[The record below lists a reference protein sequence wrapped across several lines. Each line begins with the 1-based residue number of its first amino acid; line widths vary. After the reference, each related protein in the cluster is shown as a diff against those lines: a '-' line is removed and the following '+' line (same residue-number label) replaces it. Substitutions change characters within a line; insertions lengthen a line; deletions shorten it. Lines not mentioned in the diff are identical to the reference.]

1 MCQMTPHQCAAVAAP
16 TARVAEALA
25 YLHAERG
32 RIISAAWRVEEVTSL
47 GQPCSRFDVTL
58 ERDDGQTL
66 RVGGT
71 WDLEEAQ
78 ILADRY
84 PDCNAMIELLN
95 GLADGA
101 IEDNWDEQ
109 DTLFTAWTANQR
121 GSEWIERLLYWLAR
135 ADLKG
140 RSSINFAAEVAP

>member
-1 MCQMTPHQCAAVAAP
+1 MCNTTPSQAPNASPSGDPVAD
-16 TARVAEALA
+16 ALA
-25 YLHAERG
+25 YLTTERG
-32 RIISAAWRVEEVTSL
+32 RITSAAWTVEEYTSL
-47 GQPCSRFDVTL
+47 GQACRRFDVTL

-84 PDCNAMIELLN
+84 PDCNAMIEMLN
-95 GLADGA
+95 GLGEGE

-109 DTLFTAWTANQR
+109 DTLFTSWSENQR
-121 GSEWIERLLYWLAR
+121 GSEWIERLHYWLTR

-140 RSSINFAAEVAP
+140 RSSINFAEEVSP